1 MWGQTHED
9 KKIKKLLC
17 PASINSRLNEI
28 DTNTERISVIVIT
41 YGIRW
46 EKLMKITYIKNL
58 KK

>member
-1 MWGQTHED
+1 M
-9 KKIKKLLC
+9 KIRRLKIIVSCLYKQ
-17 PASINSRLNEI
+17 SFLNEI